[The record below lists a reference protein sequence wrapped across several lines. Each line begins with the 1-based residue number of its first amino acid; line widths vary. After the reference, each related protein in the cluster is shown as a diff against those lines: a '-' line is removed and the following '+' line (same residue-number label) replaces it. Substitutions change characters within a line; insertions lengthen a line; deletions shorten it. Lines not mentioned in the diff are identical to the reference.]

1 MKIGSVIAYE
11 GGNGTIYYAEV
22 IDSGYTYWNG
32 EKGITVMPFGDKL
45 AQYIFESDAWLLAD
59 NL

>member
-11 GGNGTIYYAEV
+11 GGDNKIYYAEV
-22 IDSGYTYWNG
+22 LDSFIFWNG
-32 EKGITVMPFGDKL
+32 ENGLRINTFENHIFD
-45 AQYIFESDAWLLAD
+45 IFESDAWLLAD

>member
-11 GGNGTIYYAEV
+11 GGNGGIYYAEV